1 MSHFNTDFPCN
12 KTEFIT
18 VPLPEAPGPVGCG
31 FGQDLFGSFSQ
42 LREVMEL
49 LPRNLAVIAG
59 GAVAAALSGKFRSHD
74 IDIFFLTEDEGVRR
88 DVAAALE
95 SRGYQATEDS
105 PPGCRNFVLKP
116 KEPGIGV
123 SAANPPVPV
132 QLVVG
137 ASYSSPDHVLDGF
150 DLTCCQFA
158 IGKSEAG
165 ALRVTTSTAALAALR
180 NSTLTFHRPSYFIK
194 ANGDS
199 LDLLRV
205 LNYME
210 KGFSLTAKA
219 AMVLADRSHTSVRNP
234 LKT

>member
-1 MSHFNTDFPCN
+1 MSHFNTDFPCS

-18 VPLPEAPGPVGCG
+18 VPLPEAPDLLGVG

-74 IDIFFLTEDEGVRR
+74 IDIFFLTEDEGVRK

-95 SRGYQATEDS
+95 SRGYQAAEA
-105 PPGCRNFVLKP
+105 PPGCQNFVPKP
-116 KEPGIGV
+116 KESGIEVVGASV
-123 SAANPPVPV
+123 PVPV

-158 IGKSEAG
+158 IGKSEDG
-165 ALRVTTSTAALAALR
+165 AFRVTTSTAALAALR
-180 NSTLTFHRPSYFIK
+180 NSTLTFHRPSYSIK

-219 AMVLADRSHTSVRNP
+219 AMVLADRSHTSVRNL